1 MSGDMKTRILLGAI
15 MIACVAGL
23 LWLDWH
29 VERTGAIELQR
40 PAGGK
45 AVLRALP
52 VAAVMLVLLAPAV
65 WEIVRLCGAAGILIL
80 GFSAVV
86 GTSALATLPFWWQ
99 FVGVPFAGEA
109 LLVLLGAV
117 VCLAFAEQM
126 VRSRMAAALPTVAM
140 TLFTVLYLGVGGAMM
155 LQIRMLEPDGLVRLV
170 LFLATV
176 KCADIGAYFTGS
188 AIGRHK
194 MIPWL
199 SPGKSWEGLA
209 GGLAAAVGASL
220 LINRLTSAGLGVGE
234 TVVFGLVVAVAGQ
247 FGDLCE
253 SLLKRSV
260 HVKDS
265 GSAVPEYG
273 GVLDVI
279 DSPLIAALPAY
290 VLLTVM

>member
-1 MSGDMKTRILLGAI
+1 MSVDMKTRILLGTI
-15 MIACVAGL
+15 MIAAVAGL

-29 VERTGAIELQR
+29 MERTGAIELQR
-40 PAGGK
+40 LDGGK
-45 AVLRALP
+45 VVLRALP
-52 VAAVMLVLLAPAV
+52 VAVVMLVLLASAV

-80 GFSAVV
+80 GLSAVV
-86 GTSALATLPFWWQ
+86 GMGALATLPFWWQ

-117 VCLAFAEQM
+117 VCLAFVEQM
-126 VRSRMAAALPTVAM
+126 VRSRTTAALPTVAM
-140 TLFTVLYLGVGGAMM
+140 TTFTVLYLGVGGAMM

-170 LFLATV
+170 LFLAAV

-188 AIGRHK
+188 AVGKHK

-220 LINRLTSAGLGVGE
+220 LINRLLSAGLADGE
-234 TVVFGLVVAVAGQ
+234 AVVFGVVVALAGG

-265 GSAVPEYG
+265 GSAVPEFG
-273 GVLDVI
+273 GVLDII
-279 DSPLIAALPAY
+279 DSLLIAAIPAY
-290 VLLTVM
+290 ALLTVM